1 MGGSNFLVC
10 IFNAIEGETVSYNG
24 TDYLYKG
31 PADVKVEYDETTD
44 TTKYTAK
51 LRVGMKFSDGMPVT
65 IDDLIFSYYTFLDP
79 TYAGSTTLSSYD
91 ILGLKDYQTQTTS
104 DVFDKYNAMAAAIY
118 EAGSDHEWSDADAWT
133 QEQQDDFWA
142 KLTAEWTNDVAGI
155 VAYVKANYMD
165 AYAEAYTTY
174 TPEQISGNEGM
185 EVMLGMVLWG
195 FGEIGDDGA
204 LTTAVTET
212 VFDLVDTFPTVEDY
226 YNETVAAYE
235 GDAVEYAGVE
245 SANGT
250 DVLGNVYSDFIGN
263 WGPQDES
270 MGGEGV
276 PNIAG
281 IVKVDDYTAE
291 VTVKGFSAPAVYSIL
306 GIQVSPLHYYGDADL
321 YDLPPQT

>member
-235 GDAVEYAGVE
+235 GDAVE
-245 SANGT
+245 
-250 DVLGNVYSDFIGN
+250 
-263 WGPQDES
+263 
-270 MGGEGV
+270 
-276 PNIAG
+276 
-281 IVKVDDYTAE
+281 
-291 VTVKGFSAPAVYSIL
+291 
-306 GIQVSPLHYYGDADL
+306 
-321 YDLPPQT
+321 